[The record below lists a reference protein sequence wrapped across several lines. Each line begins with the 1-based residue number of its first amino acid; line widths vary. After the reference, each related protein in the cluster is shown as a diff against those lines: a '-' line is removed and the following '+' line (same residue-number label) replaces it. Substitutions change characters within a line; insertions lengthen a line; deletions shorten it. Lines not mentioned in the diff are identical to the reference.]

1 MAIDRLTLCVAIS
14 SIISTI
20 SLIEKS
26 GMEIGVI
33 EWMSSPFQRYVKYP
47 ALMACAIIFI
57 SPRWGKHAEATA
69 KATDGGGRDESRL
82 LVGDANA
89 TRASSRGTT
98 SNSVVGGG
106 GSKKKRAKAMR
117 SRQGA
122 ATAVAAAGGGG
133 AAAAGGGASSS
144 DHQ

>member
-26 GMEIGVI
+26 GMEVGLM

-47 ALMACAIIFI
+47 ALIACAIIFL
-57 SPRWGKHAEATA
+57 SPQWGKQEEATD
-69 KATDGGGRDESRL
+69 KAASSGDGDEESKT
-82 LVGDANA
+82 VDAHA
-89 TRASSRGTT
+89 ARSGSRGTA
-98 SNSVVGGG
+98 SGSGSGGS

-117 SRQGA
+117 NR
-122 ATAVAAAGGGG
+122 
-133 AAAAGGGASSS
+133 
-144 DHQ
+144 

>member
-33 EWMSSPFQRYVKYP
+33 EWMYSPFQRYVKYP
-47 ALMACAIIFI
+47 ALIACAIIFM
-57 SPRWGKHAEATA
+57 SPQWGKHAETPD
-69 KATDGGGRDESRL
+69 KATDGGAGGESRL
-82 LVGDANA
+82 LVGDAKA
-89 TRASSRGTT
+89 TRPSSRDTT
-98 SNSVVGGG
+98 SSSVVGGG

-117 SRQGA
+117 SRQGTA
-122 ATAVAAAGGGG
+122 A
-133 AAAAGGGASSS
+133 AAAAGAGAAWSS
-144 DHQ
+144 DQQ

>member
-26 GMEIGVI
+26 GMEVGLM

-47 ALMACAIIFI
+47 ALIACAVIFL
-57 SPRWGKHAEATA
+57 SPRWGKQEEATG
-69 KATDGGGRDESRL
+69 KAASSGGGDKVSKTVDGE
-82 LVGDANA
+82 ANA
-89 TRASSRGTT
+89 SRSGSRGTA
-98 SNSVVGGG
+98 SGSVVGSGGG

-117 SRQGA
+117 NR
-122 ATAVAAAGGGG
+122 
-133 AAAAGGGASSS
+133 
-144 DHQ
+144 